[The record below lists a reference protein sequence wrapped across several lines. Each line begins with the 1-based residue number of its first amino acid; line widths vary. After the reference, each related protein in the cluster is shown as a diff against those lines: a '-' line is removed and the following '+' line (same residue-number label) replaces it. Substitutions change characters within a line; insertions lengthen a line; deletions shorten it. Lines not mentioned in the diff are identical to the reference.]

1 MTAPRPPRER
11 VVLAHRR
18 GTRMVRT
25 RVELQEQT
33 EVGDALVR
41 GLVRA
46 QLGLALRLA
55 ALVAGAAVALA
66 LSDSVFP
73 ALSELS
79 LFGIRA
85 NWLILGATIYPVLY
99 TLGRLY
105 IRLAEQSERDFIR
118 IVDAGEER

>member
-1 MTAPRPPRER
+1 MTVDRPPRQR

-33 EVGDALVR
+33 DVGDVLVR

-55 ALVAGAAVALA
+55 ALVVGAVTALA
-66 LSDSVFP
+66 MLGSAFP
-73 ALSELS
+73 AFTAVSM
-79 LFGIRA
+79 FGVRL
-85 NWLILGATIYPVLY
+85 NWLILGALIYPTLY
-99 TLGRLY
+99 GVGRLY
-105 IRLAEQSERDFIR
+105 IRLAEQGERDFVR
-118 IVDAGEER
+118 IVDGVEE